1 MSKFGFGGG
10 GTVDSNASDYDL
22 GSGKI
27 RTQDDGKTLCVKHLQ
42 MYYKYLMVVNLVI

>member
-1 MSKFGFGGG
+1 MDV
-10 GTVDSNASDYDL
+10 VDSNASDYDL

-27 RTQDDGKTLCVKHLQ
+27 RTQDDGKTLYILKHLQ